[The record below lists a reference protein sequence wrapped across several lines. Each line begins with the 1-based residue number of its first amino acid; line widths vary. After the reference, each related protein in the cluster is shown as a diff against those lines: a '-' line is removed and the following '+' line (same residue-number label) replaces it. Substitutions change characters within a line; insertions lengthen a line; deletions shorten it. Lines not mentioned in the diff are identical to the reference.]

1 MSDLPTHAAQLYGEQ
16 LLTLLRTYLAASK
29 TQPMAVASSP
39 ITLNGTDCRLAVMSE
54 ELFAVLVVAAE
65 EANTVARAAA
75 PEPSAEM
82 VAAEQEMGAA
92 AMADWAAWDKQHP
105 NGKSFQYDTK

>member
-1 MSDLPTHAAQLYGEQ
+1 MSDLPTHAAHLYGEQ
-16 LLTLLRTYLAASK
+16 LLSLLRTYLAASK

-65 EANTVARAAA
+65 EANKLATTNPGPDV
-75 PEPSAEM
+75 
-82 VAAEQEMGAA
+82 VG
-92 AMADWAAWDKQHP
+92 KGTNHVP
-105 NGKSFQYDTK
+105 N